1 MTGYAD
7 KIRDV
12 LYGNDQNAFFFPCF
26 TEDEETYETIIMD
39 WVVWILWKGS

>member
-7 KIRDV
+7 KIEMYCMGMTRMH
-12 LYGNDQNAFFFPCF
+12 FFPCF